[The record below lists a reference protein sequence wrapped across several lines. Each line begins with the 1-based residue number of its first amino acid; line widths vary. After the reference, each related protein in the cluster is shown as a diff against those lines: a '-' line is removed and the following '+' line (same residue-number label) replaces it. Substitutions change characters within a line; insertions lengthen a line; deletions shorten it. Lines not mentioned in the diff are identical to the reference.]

1 MASNKNYQ
9 NFDKV
14 TKKQVSKILD
24 SYKTEY
30 KEEKVQPV
38 SFVGVRKNG
47 AGDEVYS
54 DVNLVIRDGR
64 GYITYAYNDK
74 EYVGA
79 ITKVVSRSDA
89 PTSCD
94 VEFVRPKYK
103 EEGLVSDRRTVG
115 FSKDLSQKEVKAFVK
130 ELKAAKAET
139 SSTKTFEKVSVDKKK
154 EGRFSR
160 FIKKSEAIVLA
171 TILGLSAIGTI
182 GGLGGLGLGIYL
194 VVHNNSHHE
203 KTLPDDDNKKPDDN
217 KKEDE
222 DGPST
227 QGGESSTNFST
238 SDQNIIQATN
248 KVLEGRISGDVNPV
262 AIYKYA
268 YKATADD
275 ILEEDI
281 TVAYKYVVVA
291 EEGDNLYYISTVSNK
306 ECENAEELGNSI
318 KDNANIDKVY
328 TTVGSYLRGVVNEE
342 KGEDAEEYYQTFL
355 DALES
360 VKGKR
365 VTDAYVKTEENG
377 TKCQF
382 RKSHEGDINYRYDAE
397 LAIVYGAD
405 YENVE
410 TEVYAST
417 AKNSADILASIAS
430 EVVNSNTENGKLDRV
445 ASKNYTASGLGTKGA
460 ETEAPETED
469 APTL

>member
-130 ELKAAKAET
+130 ELKTAKAET

-160 FIKKSEAIVLA
+160 FMKKSEAIVLA
-171 TILGLSAIGTI
+171 AILGVTTIGTI
-182 GGLGGLGLGIYL
+182 TGVGLGIAHL
-194 VVHNNSHHE
+194 VMHNNSHYE
-203 KTLPDDDNKKPDDN
+203 QVVPGDGNGGNGGQDGNGGQGQ
-217 KKEDE
+217 E
-222 DGPST
+222 GPST
-227 QGGESSTNFST
+227 QEGGESRTNFST
-238 SDQNIIQATN
+238 TDQNIIQATN
-248 KVLEGRISGDVNPV
+248 KVLEGRISGDVDPS
-262 AIYKYA
+262 AIYQ
-268 YKATADD
+268 YKTEA
-275 ILEEDI
+275 EDG
-281 TVAYKYVVVA
+281 TVSYRYLVVA

-306 ECENAEELGNSI
+306 ECEKEEELANSI

-328 TTVGSYLRGVVNEE
+328 TTVGSYLRSVVNEE

-360 VKGKR
+360 VKGKT

-405 YENVE
+405 YENIE

-430 EVVNSNTENGKLDRV
+430 EVVNSNTESGKLDRV

>member
-9 NFDKV
+9 NFNKA
-14 TKKQVSKILD
+14 TKKNVGKVLD
-24 SYKTEY
+24 AYNAEY
-30 KEEKVQPV
+30 QEEKVQPV

-79 ITKVVSRSDA
+79 VTKVISRSDA
-89 PTSCD
+89 PTSCE

-115 FSKDLSQKEVKAFVK
+115 FSNDLSQKEVKDFVK
-130 ELKAAKAET
+130 ELKAAKLGTA
-139 SSTKTFEKVSVDKKK
+139 SSKTFEKVPAEKKK

-160 FIKKSEAIVLA
+160 FIKKAVPVMISALLIVSVVDLA
-171 TILGLSAIGTI
+171 VDINN
-182 GGLGGLGLGIYL
+182 
-194 VVHNNSHHE
+194 NNSHYE
-203 KTLPDDDNKKPDDN
+203 QVVPGDGNGGNGGQDGNGGQGQ
-217 KKEDE
+217 
-222 DGPST
+222 DGPTT

-248 KVLEGRISGDVNPV
+248 KVLEGRISGDVDPA
-262 AIYKYA
+262 AIYQ
-268 YKATADD
+268 YKTEA
-275 ILEEDI
+275 EDG
-281 TVAYKYVVVA
+281 TVSYRYLVVA
-291 EEGDNLYYISTVSNK
+291 AEGDNLYYISTVSNK

-328 TTVGSYLRGVVNEE
+328 TTVGSYLRSVVNEE

-360 VKGKR
+360 VKGKT

-430 EVVNSNTENGKLDRV
+430 EVVNNNTESGKLDRV